1 MRIKVTVTRELET
14 DGVDAVMTL
23 EQEDIG
29 DFIQDSLRFYLEA
42 LQAQGFTYA
51 EELVVHKRGGGS
63 SSSDDL

>member
-14 DGVDAVMTL
+14 DGVDAVLTL

-29 DFIQDSLRFYLEA
+29 DYIQDSLQFYLEA

-51 EELVVHKRGGGS
+51 EELVVHKSSGGS
-63 SSSDDL
+63 NSSNDL